1 MDGALAYFDMPVFPG
16 GPWPRQDTV
25 VLATLASSV
34 SRARR
39 HTREMLWEWKLDC
52 LAEDA
57 EVIVSELAGNAI
69 QAAHVAAGPGR
80 ADAIGPVALRLLGGP
95 SRLLILVRDPAPW
108 PPVAP
113 EAAVGADDESGRGLL
128 LVTALATRWHWY
140 HPPRAHGG
148 KVVWALLEAAER
160 TLMHTCTCGHE
171 AAEADEIGD
180 HLAEMFTPA
189 DDRDARGITHA
200 EVARDR
206 SAPPAYTCLCGH
218 AAGDRAALDAH
229 LLGVFTPASGVG
241 HDGRAHAAAATPLA
255 TA

>member
-1 MDGALAYFDMPVFPG
+1 MDGAQAYFGMPAFPG

-34 SRARR
+34 PRARR
-39 HTREMLWEWKLDC
+39 HAREMLWEWKLDF

-57 EVIVSELAGNAI
+57 EVIVSELASNAVRAT
-69 QAAHVAAGPGR
+69 AASDAGAADR
-80 ADAIGPVALRLLGGP
+80 SVALQLLGDP
-95 SRLLILVRDPAPW
+95 SRLLILVRDPLPW

-113 EAAVGADDESGRGLL
+113 EAAPGAADESGRGLL

-148 KVVWALLEAAER
+148 KVVWALLDAAER
-160 TLMHTCTCGHE
+160 TLMHTCTCGYE
-171 AAEADEIGD
+171 AAEAEELGD
-180 HLAEMFTPA
+180 HLAEMFTPT

-218 AAGDRAALDAH
+218 AAGERAALDAH
-229 LLGVFTPASGVG
+229 LLGAFTPASGIG
-241 HDGRAHAAAATPLA
+241 HDGLAHAATATLPA

>member
-1 MDGALAYFDMPVFPG
+1 MDGAPAYFAMPAFPG

-39 HTREMLWEWKLDC
+39 HAREMLWEWKLDF

-57 EVIVSELAGNAI
+57 EVIVSELATNAI
-69 QAAHVAAGPGR
+69 EAATASGTGGA
-80 ADAIGPVALRLLGGP
+80 VALQLLGGR
-95 SRLLILVRDPAPW
+95 SRLLILVRDPVPW

-113 EAAVGADDESGRGLL
+113 EAAPGAAAESGRGLL

-160 TLMHTCTCGHE
+160 TLMYPCTCGYE
-171 AAEADEIGD
+171 AAEAEELGD

-206 SAPPAYTCLCGH
+206 AAPPAYTCLCGH

-229 LLGVFTPASGVG
+229 LLGVFTPPSGIG
-241 HDGRAHAAAATPLA
+241 HDGLAHTAAVALPV